1 MFLVDL
7 FIAVVY
13 QPLFNVLILFYWLL
27 DRMGSG
33 PADMGIAVILLT
45 FVVRLLLLPL
55 SLSGDQTESERRR
68 IAAQLK
74 ELEVEFAHD
83 PVGYQKGKKK
93 IMRRNGR
100 IIAGE
105 IFSFSIQM
113 IISLVLWRIFST
125 GLSGEDLHYI
135 YSFMPKVQLPFNLIF
150 LGKFDLSH
158 PSLVLNLT
166 QSFLIFILETLSML
180 TSPYPVSRNEVV
192 RMQLTLPL
200 VSFIIFLQL
209 PAGKKLF
216 ICTTLII
223 SIILTSF
230 KFIKRKFL
238 DYKEK
243 VEEAEGKPA
252 EEQIVVDV
260 K

>member
-1 MFLVDL
+1 MLLVDL
-7 FIAVVY
+7 FISVVY
-13 QPLFNVLILFYWLL
+13 QPLFNVLIFFYWAL
-27 DRMGSG
+27 DRVEPGK
-33 PADMGIAVILLT
+33 ADMGIAVILLT
-45 FVVRLLLLPL
+45 FIVRLLLLPL
-55 SLSGDQTESERRR
+55 SFSGDQSEAERRR

-74 ELEVEFAHD
+74 ELESQFPHD
-83 PVGYQKGKKK
+83 PVALKQGKKK
-93 IMRRNGR
+93 IMRRNRR
-100 IIAGE
+100 IIASE
-105 IFSFSIQM
+105 IVSFSIQL

-125 GLSGEDLHYI
+125 GLSGQDLHYI
-135 YSFMPKVQLPFNLIF
+135 YNFMPKVHLPFNLMFMDKI
-150 LGKFDLSH
+150 DLSK
-158 PSLVLNLT
+158 PSLILNLT
-166 QSFLIFILETLSML
+166 QSFLIFVLETLSML

-223 SIILTSF
+223 SIILTTF
-230 KFIKRKFL
+230 KYIKRKFL

-243 VEEAEGKPA
+243 VEEAESKPVQ
-252 EEQIVVDV
+252 EQVVVDV